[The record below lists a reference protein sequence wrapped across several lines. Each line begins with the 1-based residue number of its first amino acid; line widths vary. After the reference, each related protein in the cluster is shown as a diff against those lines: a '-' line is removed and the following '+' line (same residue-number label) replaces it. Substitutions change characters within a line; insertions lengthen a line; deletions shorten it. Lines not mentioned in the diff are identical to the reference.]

1 MRNDSESS
9 CRRRD
14 LAVCGVRR
22 NPQWTPLPVRFRDVN
37 TPDRAGLPRRPLT
50 VNIHRQCRLGRG
62 GQRPLPV
69 NTRRHASCIALRD
82 PPHADQRVGARAEH
96 QLLQIADPLKVP
108 HLRRREDPLTQTP
121 YVILSGAPVH
131 SVPLQHNVLR
141 SVHHDGAPND
151 GSHSLPHHGAQL
163 ALRFRSH
170 AHRCFTD
177 SPNPRQ
183 HPFGSG
189 IRPYPAGYAGRPVK
203 DRSQRL
209 GFPLPFSRRHL
220 LLGLSYAR
228 WGSRPS
234 SRSAY
239 RTATGPDLNGVITFH
254 LYETRPGRV
263 PPQPRERR
271 CSHDR
276 INASG
281 RRLPLLNGQF
291 LHPGTATITRGS
303 F

>member
-1 MRNDSESS
+1 M
-9 CRRRD
+9 
-14 LAVCGVRR
+14 
-22 NPQWTPLPVRFRDVN
+22 
-37 TPDRAGLPRRPLT
+37 AGTALPRQ
-50 VNIHRQCRLGRG
+50 H
-62 GQRPLPV
+62 
-69 NTRRHASCIALRD
+69 
-82 PPHADQRVGARAEH
+82 RVGAGF
-96 QLLQIADPLKVP
+96 
-108 HLRRREDPLTQTP
+108 HL
-121 YVILSGAPVH
+121 G
-131 SVPLQHNVLR
+131 
-141 SVHHDGAPND
+141 HHDGAPND
-151 GSHSLPHHGAQL
+151 GSHSLPRHGVQL
-163 ALRFRSH
+163 VLRFRCH
-170 AHRCFTD
+170 GHRCFTD

-183 HPFGSG
+183 RPCRPGH
-189 IRPYPAGYAGRPVK
+189 RPYPAGYAGRPVK
-203 DRSQRL
+203 DRSQRP

-276 INASG
+276 IDASG

-291 LHPGTATITRGS
+291 LHPDTATITRGS
-303 F
+303 L